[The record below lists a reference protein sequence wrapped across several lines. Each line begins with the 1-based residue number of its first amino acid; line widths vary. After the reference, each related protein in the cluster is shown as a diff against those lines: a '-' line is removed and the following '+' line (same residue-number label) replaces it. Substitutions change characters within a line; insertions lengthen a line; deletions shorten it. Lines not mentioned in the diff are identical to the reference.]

1 MQVLGKEFC
10 ENFFFLESVVG
21 LKEGWAVLSDLP
33 ATCRPA
39 RAAGPLK
46 RRSKR
51 PSKSRNSWCQR
62 RSGSWGHLVMFRYDA
77 YKVQALRHISMLLIN
92 IYLDREATAPV
103 CQNTSFGVSGRT
115 RGAGDPR
122 ASSLPGEF
130 SPSPRFKRPPARLNS
145 KPSKS
150 SLPPAPSSVAGS
162 QDLPHL
168 GGKDLDGEGLLHQDR
183 AWLQDAMRGQRAV
196 SVAGDKDDLD
206 TGPNLHEL
214 F

>member
-46 RRSKR
+46 RRSKT

-62 RSGSWGHLVMFRYDA
+62 RSGSGSWGHLVMFRYDA
-77 YKVQALRHISMLLIN
+77 YKVQAARHICMLLIN
-92 IYLDREATAPV
+92 RYLGRAATAPV
-103 CQNTSFGVSGRT
+103 CQDTSFSVSGRT

-122 ASSLPGEF
+122 SSSGPGDF

-150 SLPPAPSSVAGS
+150 SLAPRLKLRRGIPGPPAPWRKGS
-162 QDLPHL
+162 
-168 GGKDLDGEGLLHQDR
+168 
-183 AWLQDAMRGQRAV
+183 
-196 SVAGDKDDLD
+196 
-206 TGPNLHEL
+206 
-214 F
+214 